1 MEPIRVLFV
10 CAGNICR
17 SPMAEAIFRHL
28 VAERGL
34 QDRIQIDSA
43 GTGGWH
49 IGEPPHPRT
58 QAVLQAR
65 HISFD
70 GQRARQVRPEDL
82 HSFDYILAMD
92 EENLADLQQMARR
105 HGARGQIARLLD
117 FVYPDAR
124 DGEGDVPDPYYTGR
138 YEEVYAL
145 LRPALERLLD
155 QIVQEH
161 NLAHTR

>member
-28 VAERGL
+28 VAEQGL

-58 QAVLQAR
+58 QAVLAR
-65 HISFD
+65 HGISWE
-70 GQRARQVRPEDL
+70 GQRARQVRPQDL
-82 HSFDYILAMD
+82 HEFDYILAMD
-92 EENLADLQQMARR
+92 WENLTDLQQMARR
-105 HGARGQIARLLD
+105 HGAQGQIARLLD
-117 FVYPDAR
+117 FVGDPNR
-124 DGEGDVPDPYYTGR
+124 DGAGDVPDPYYTGR

-161 NLAHTR
+161 NFAPTP